1 MDSTDTNSPDETLPS
16 RPFIMKFGGT
26 SLRDA
31 AAVRHV
37 ATLIADRLG
46 QRPIVVVSAHAGV
59 TDALVRIAT
68 EAVDG
73 SPDIDG
79 LEELH
84 AGITAD
90 LGIEVEDHS
99 DLFGEL
105 RDLCQGI
112 TLVSELSR
120 RSKDYVVSFGERLSA
135 RTLAATLRAT
145 GTDARAFDAFD
156 IGVHS
161 DRAFGRAR
169 LLPDEGRIAAALSD
183 FTGVPVVT
191 GFIAKDDRGNITTIG
206 RNGSDLSA
214 AFFGN
219 ALDASEI
226 QIWTDVDGVL
236 TADPK
241 IVPGAQPISRMTYDE
256 AAELANAGGKV
267 LHPASLRP
275 AVDKS
280 IPVRVLNTHR
290 SESPGTVIVPEF
302 DEPAAV
308 ARCIAHKRHVTLVSV
323 ESSSMLAQAGF
334 LARIFAAF
342 EHSNI
347 SVDLVSTSEVS
358 VSMTLDNIERL
369 DEAVRELEQFSH
381 VTVEREL
388 GMLCV
393 VGHGIRHRMGVPAR
407 VFAPLRDA
415 GVSVR
420 MISLGALKVNV
431 SLVVG
436 SDDVDKAVRALH
448 AEFFE
453 GSASG

>member
-1 MDSTDTNSPDETLPS
+1 
-16 RPFIMKFGGT
+16 MKFGGT

-46 QRPIVVVSAHAGV
+46 QRPIVVVSAHGGV

-161 DRAFGRAR
+161 DSLLELLNDIDRPNCKLGFDAWSPALRGEDIHKAAIKMAPYAAITTNADYVRLPRFQYQPDLVNYMQASPDMVRAVPFG
-169 LLPDEGRIAAALSD
+169 DGFID
-183 FTGVPVVT
+183 YT
-191 GFIAKDDRGNITTIG
+191 GFFAGLREGG
-206 RNGSDLSA
+206 
-214 AFFGN
+214 F
-219 ALDASEI
+219 
-226 QIWTDVDGVL
+226 DGVA
-236 TADPK
+236 TYEMCSP
-241 IVPGAQPISRMTYDE
+241 IRGGGAMENLDKYASRY
-256 AAELANAGGKV
+256 
-267 LHPASLRP
+267 
-275 AVDKS
+275 
-280 IPVRVLNTHR
+280 
-290 SESPGTVIVPEF
+290 
-302 DEPAAV
+302 
-308 ARCIAHKRHVTLVSV
+308 V
-323 ESSSMLAQAGF
+323 EWMKAQ
-334 LARIFAAF
+334 
-342 EHSNI
+342 
-347 SVDLVSTSEVS
+347 EV
-358 VSMTLDNIERL
+358 
-369 DEAVRELEQFSH
+369 
-381 VTVEREL
+381 
-388 GMLCV
+388 
-393 VGHGIRHRMGVPAR
+393 
-407 VFAPLRDA
+407 
-415 GVSVR
+415 
-420 MISLGALKVNV
+420 
-431 SLVVG
+431 
-436 SDDVDKAVRALH
+436 
-448 AEFFE
+448 
-453 GSASG
+453 